1 MNQIDAMFTCGLI
14 GIFGAAVLLFCAI
27 SAMSKRLILA
37 AAWWLAFWFSP
48 ALIGLWLK
56 AVSP

>member
-1 MNQIDAMFTCGLI
+1 MSHEDAMFTCGLI
-14 GIFGAAVLLFCAI
+14 AIFGAVGLLYWAI
-27 SAMSKRLILA
+27 SASSKRLIVA

-48 ALIGLWLK
+48 PLIGLWLK